1 VRVSVVGSSGS
12 GKTTLGRALAARTG
26 APFTE
31 LDSIFHQPGWTELAE
46 DEFRRR
52 VSEVAAGDRWVIDG
66 NYGAVRDIVLGRATD
81 VVWLDYPRS
90 LIMRRV
96 IRRSAV
102 RAVTRRELWNG
113 NRERI
118 TSWLDA
124 EHPIRWSWSTFHG
137 RRAEYEA
144 RFTSAEHAH
153 LQVVRLSNPREARSW
168 LRTIAAEVLD

>member
-1 VRVSVVGSSGS
+1 MVGTSGS
-12 GKTTLGRALAARTG
+12 GKTTFGRALAARLDV
-26 APFTE
+26 PFVE
-31 LDSIFHQPGWTELAE
+31 LDAINWQPGWTPMPE

-52 VSEVAAGDRWVIDG
+52 VADVVTADRWVIDG
-66 NYGAVRDIVLGRATD
+66 NYAAVRDLVLARATT
-81 VVWLDYPRS
+81 VAWLDYSRAR
-90 LIMRRV
+90 IMTQV
-96 IRRSAV
+96 IRRSV
-102 RAVTRRELWNG
+102 SRAITRRELWNG